1 MLWFAEFESFFLQRR
16 LLEFFENTIF
26 KGTSQTTWSRHLEV
40 FSNTEMNKIEI
51 ESAYLL
57 IKIRVQAQHRP
68 EDTCLDM
75 APPTMLSPQL
85 NGLEPLYVLPGE
97 EHEADCGHPLV
108 HLTQE
113 NHIKNYH
120 TPTKL
125 SKIKTNNDSPL

>member
-1 MLWFAEFESFFLQRR
+1 MICRVWEFYLKKEDCWNSLKTRFLKGHHRR
-16 LLEFFENTIF
+16 LDHDTLKCFPTQ
-26 KGTSQTTWSRHLEV
+26 KWTRSR
-40 FSNTEMNKIEI
+40 S
-51 ESAYLL
+51 ESANLL